1 MVFSF
6 PRIVKARLFCLT
18 LFLATLL
25 VASQALAAMGG
36 PKPDKMGILLVA
48 FGTTYSDGGKAYENI
63 EAKVKEAFP
72 GVDVRWAYSSS
83 IIRHILREKGE
94 QIDSPSKALARMQE
108 EGFTQVAVQS
118 LQTIPG
124 EEYNEVLE
132 TTKAFAE
139 IPMGFKQVEVGP
151 PLLYA
156 THDVERVA
164 DALMAVVPAERKPA
178 DAVIFVGHGTS
189 HPGNIYYPGLQYFLA
204 KKDPLALVGTVE
216 GFPTREDVLAT
227 LKAKGVKKAWLVPFL
242 AVAGDHVHNDIAG
255 DGPESWKSILGKAGV
270 ESEPVMKGTG
280 EDDPIVAIW
289 VDHLKLAVSRFK
301 K

>member
-1 MVFSF
+1 MLG
-6 PRIVKARLFCLT
+6 IA
-18 LFLATLL
+18 A
-25 VASQALAAMGG
+25 QALAAHGE
-36 PKPDKMGILLVA
+36 PTPDKRGILLVA
-48 FGTTYSDGGKAYENI
+48 FGTTYPDGGKAYANI

-72 GVDVRWAYSSS
+72 GATVRWAYSSKM
-83 IIRHILREKGE
+83 IRHVLDEKGKRV
-94 QIDSPSKALARMQE
+94 DSPSIALARMLE
-108 EGFTQVAVQS
+108 EGFTQVAMQS

-132 TTKAFAE
+132 TAKAFAGL
-139 IPMGFKQVEVGP
+139 PKGFKQLEVGP
-151 PLLYA
+151 PLLFA
-156 THDVERVA
+156 AHDVERVA
-164 DALMAVVPAERKPA
+164 DALMAVVPSERKST

-216 GFPTREDVLAT
+216 GSPTREDVLAT
-227 LKAKGVKKAWLVPFL
+227 LKAGSVKKAWLIPFL

-255 DGPESWKSILGKAGV
+255 DGPQSWKSILGKAGV
-270 ESEPVMKGTG
+270 ESVPVMKGTG

-301 K
+301 

>member
-1 MVFSF
+1 MLFF
-6 PRIVKARLFCLT
+6 PARTVKARLCHIT
-18 LFLATLL
+18 LLLAMLL

-36 PKPDKMGILLVA
+36 PKPDKRGILLVA
-48 FGTTYSDGGKAYENI
+48 FGTTYPDGGRAYNNI

-72 GVDVRWAYSSS
+72 GVDIRWAYSSS
-83 IIRHILREKGE
+83 IIRHILHDKGKE
-94 QIDSPSKALARMQE
+94 VDSPSVALARMQE
-108 EGFTQVAVQS
+108 DGFTHVAVQS

-132 TTKAFAE
+132 TAKAFAD
-139 IPMGFKQVEVGP
+139 IPRGFKQVEVGP
-151 PLLYA
+151 PLMYA

-164 DALMAVVPAERKPA
+164 DALMAAVPAERKPA

-204 KKDPLALVGTVE
+204 KKDPLALIGTVE
-216 GFPTREDVLAT
+216 GFPTREDVLTA

-255 DGPESWKSILGKAGV
+255 DGPQSWKSVLDKAGV
-270 ESEPVMKGTG
+270 ESVPVMKGTG

-289 VDHLKLAVSRFK
+289 VDHLKLAMSRFK
-301 K
+301 